1 MRVGGKVG
9 QKSKAALCFTGR
21 GGDAVEE
28 PLTDHGLAG
37 SKWCNEKGYWDN
49 RSFVRQVNLLIR
61 IVNIKYPN
69 HQMVLVVDNSSGHYA
84 VGDSGLN
91 ASGMNMSEG
100 GKQHRLD
107 DGFYFTKD
115 AAGFISQVV
124 QPICA
129 SAWTSTNSWSE
140 KTRMERKDAQGLP
153 CLWYKHITSGVV
165 LKTMP
170 PSAKAK
176 GLKWVLRER
185 FHSGALYKTNER
197 MTRNP
202 ATLNLGEMREEM
214 ARFADFSNQRS
225 RVELLCESLGHVC
238 LFLPKFHPEL
248 NPIELNWRDS
258 KNELRRNCT
267 CSSVGFKQRWHAAL
281 DAITPE
287 MIRKYFKSAMEYEMV
302 YDKVIG
308 LGNQPDPDA
317 TVQKYKSHR
326 SEFRTDSVKT
336 NAKTKMVAKVAL
348 EDRGK
353 FLVKVKIE
361 EKQGK
366 RCKEDEYTVVVPATG
381 DWGLL
386 HALVRHLEKKKVESE
401 AMLVMMANQR

>member
-1 MRVGGKVG
+1 
-9 QKSKAALCFTGR
+9 
-21 GGDAVEE
+21 
-28 PLTDHGLAG
+28 
-37 SKWCNEKGYWDN
+37 
-49 RSFVRQVNLLIR
+49 
-61 IVNIKYPN
+61 
-69 HQMVLVVDNSSGHYA
+69 
-84 VGDSGLN
+84 
-91 ASGMNMSEG
+91 
-100 GKQHRLD
+100 
-107 DGFYFTKD
+107 
-115 AAGFISQVV
+115 
-124 QPICA
+124 
-129 SAWTSTNSWSE
+129 
-140 KTRMERKDAQGLP
+140 
-153 CLWYKHITSGVV
+153 
-165 LKTMP
+165 
-170 PSAKAK
+170 
-176 GLKWVLRER
+176 
-185 FHSGALYKTNER
+185 
-197 MTRNP
+197 
-202 ATLNLGEMREEM
+202 MREEM

-366 RCKEDEYTVVVPATG
+366 RLGAPACSR
-381 DWGLL
+381 
-386 HALVRHLEKKKVESE
+386 A
-401 AMLVMMANQR
+401 AP

>member
-1 MRVGGKVG
+1 
-9 QKSKAALCFTGR
+9 
-21 GGDAVEE
+21 
-28 PLTDHGLAG
+28 
-37 SKWCNEKGYWDN
+37 
-49 RSFVRQVNLLIR
+49 
-61 IVNIKYPN
+61 
-69 HQMVLVVDNSSGHYA
+69 
-84 VGDSGLN
+84 
-91 ASGMNMSEG
+91 
-100 GKQHRLD
+100 
-107 DGFYFTKD
+107 
-115 AAGFISQVV
+115 
-124 QPICA
+124 
-129 SAWTSTNSWSE
+129 
-140 KTRMERKDAQGLP
+140 
-153 CLWYKHITSGVV
+153 
-165 LKTMP
+165 
-170 PSAKAK
+170 
-176 GLKWVLRER
+176 
-185 FHSGALYKTNER
+185 
-197 MTRNP
+197 
-202 ATLNLGEMREEM
+202 MREEM

-267 CSSVGFKQRWHAAL
+267 CSSVGFKQWWQAAL
-281 DAITPE
+281 DDITPE

-348 EDRGK
+348 EDRSK

-361 EKQGK
+361 GKQGK

-401 AMLVMMANQR
+401 AMLVIAATAGGATDRHFLQ